1 MSRDAVAPM
10 NSGPNVKPSGLCV
23 LVADDDAST
32 RGYLRGLLQTFD
44 CAVVEAADGEA
55 AVRLFE
61 QQRPDCVLMDAH
73 MPVMDGLAACAAIK
87 GLCGEHFTPVL
98 VLTSDHTI
106 EMNTMCAEAG
116 ADELILKPVVPEFL
130 QAKVRSFAQI
140 RKLHDL
146 LRTQRDEL
154 LSHQIAM
161 HEEHALASALM
172 RHVTQRDG
180 VGCGNVRRLELASDG
195 FHGDIVLAAWS
206 PAGRQ
211 HVLVGDF
218 TGHGLQ
224 AALGALPASDVFF
237 SMTKAGFSIP
247 DIVRELNARMRSLFP
262 ANIFLC
268 ACALDIDHING
279 MLSVWNGGLPTAFVR
294 STSGQLRTLQSRH
307 LPLGVVGPRDFDD
320 SIETIPI
327 AHGERVYVHTDGV
340 AEQSN
345 SRGEPFGEARIKAIL
360 GGKGDAELL
369 FERLEMAIAT
379 HRGDVAQH
387 DDTTFIEVLVN
398 SSAAPCLVAEPNGA
412 AVGALRPA
420 TDWSLELQLDGKALR
435 ELDPKPLL
443 MRSLQELQ
451 GLDPHRDV
459 LLMVLGEL
467 YSNALEHGV
476 LGCES
481 ALKSDPDGFAKYY
494 AQREKRL
501 ADLTDGRIT
510 VRLAHRALPEGGELS
525 ITVRD
530 TGAGFDFERLA
541 PAVESCPSGRGV
553 ALVRSFCNEVRF
565 ADGGRSCT
573 ATYRWKASPA
583 IEAAAA

>member
-1 MSRDAVAPM
+1 MSYASNAQQA
-10 NSGPNVKPSGLCV
+10 GLCV
-23 LVADDDAST
+23 LLADDDAPT
-32 RGYLRGLLQTFD
+32 RSYLRQLLQTFG
-44 CAVVEAADGEA
+44 CAVLEAADGEA
-55 AVRLFE
+55 AVRIFDE
-61 QQRPDCVLMDAH
+61 RRPDCVLLDAH

-87 GLCGEHFTPVL
+87 GLCGDHFTPVL
-98 VLTSDHTI
+98 VLTADRTT
-106 EMNTMCAEAG
+106 EMNTLCAQAG
-116 ADELILKPVVPEFL
+116 ADELILKPVTPEFL

-140 RKLHDL
+140 RKLHDV
-146 LRTQRDEL
+146 LRTQRDQL
-154 LSHQIAM
+154 LVHQMAVQ
-161 HEEHALASALM
+161 EEQAVATALM

-195 FHGDIVLAAWS
+195 YHGDIVLAAWS

-237 SMTKAGFSIP
+237 SMTRAGFSIP
-247 DIVRELNARMRSLFP
+247 DVVRELNARMRALFP

-268 ACALDIDHING
+268 ACAFDIDHVNG

-294 STSGQLRTLQSRH
+294 STSGQLRMLHSRH
-307 LPLGVVGPRDFDD
+307 LPLGVVGARDFDD
-320 SIETIPI
+320 SIETLPI
-327 AHGERVYVHTDGV
+327 THGERIYVHTDGV

-345 SRGEPFGEARIKAIL
+345 SSGEPFGEERIKAIL

-369 FERLEMAIAT
+369 FERLEMAIAA

-398 SSAAPCLVAEPNGA
+398 SSAAPRLVAAGSGA
-412 AVGALRPA
+412 AVGALRTA

-443 MRSLQELQ
+443 MRCLQELQ

-459 LLMVLGEL
+459 LMMVLGEL
-467 YSNALEHGV
+467 YSNALDHGV

-501 ADLTDGRIT
+501 ADITAGRIT
-510 VRLAHRALPEGGELS
+510 VRLAHRALPEGGELN

-530 TGAGFDFERLA
+530 SGAGFDFERLA

-573 ATYRWKASPA
+573 ATYRWNRSPA
-583 IEAAAA
+583 MEAAAA

>member
-1 MSRDAVAPM
+1 MGYASSAQRA
-10 NSGPNVKPSGLCV
+10 GLCV
-23 LVADDDAST
+23 LLADDDAPT
-32 RGYLRGLLQTFD
+32 RSYLRQLLQTFG
-44 CAVVEAADGEA
+44 CAVLEAADGEN
-55 AVRLFE
+55 AVRIFDE
-61 QQRPDCVLMDAH
+61 RRPDCVLLDAH
-73 MPVMDGLAACAAIK
+73 LPVVDGFAACAAIK

-98 VLTSDHTI
+98 ILTADHTPQ
-106 EMNTMCAEAG
+106 MNTLCAQSG
-116 ADELILKPVVPEFL
+116 GDELILKPVMPEFL
-130 QAKVRSFAQI
+130 QAMVRAFAQI
-140 RKLHDL
+140 RRLHDL
-146 LRTQRDEL
+146 LRTQREEL
-154 LSHQIAM
+154 VTHQLAAQ
-161 HEEHALASALM
+161 EEQALARALM

-180 VGCGNVRRLELASDG
+180 VGCGNVRRLELAADG
-195 FHGDIVLAAWS
+195 YHGDIVLAAWR

-224 AALGALPASDVFF
+224 AALGALPVSDVFF

-247 DIVRELNARMRSLFP
+247 DIVRELNARMGSLFP

-268 ACALDIDHING
+268 ACALDIDHVNG
-279 MLSVWNGGLPTAFVR
+279 MLSVWSGGIPSALVR
-294 STSGQLRTLQSRH
+294 SPNGQLRILQSRH
-307 LPLGVVGPRDFDD
+307 LPLGVLSARDFDD
-320 SIETIPI
+320 SIETIGI
-327 AHGERVYVHTDGV
+327 CHGERIYVHTDGV

-345 SRGEPFGEARIKAIL
+345 SRGEPFGDERIKAIL
-360 GGKGDAELL
+360 GGKGDAEPL
-369 FERLEMAIAT
+369 FERLEMAIAA
-379 HRGDVAQH
+379 HRGDVPQH

-398 SSAAPCLVAEPNGA
+398 SSAAPCLVAAPNGA
-412 AVGALRPA
+412 AVGALRLA
-420 TDWSLELQLDGKALR
+420 TDWSLELQLDGAALR

-443 MRSLQELQ
+443 MRCLQELQ

-467 YSNALEHGV
+467 YSNAIEHGV

-494 AQREKRL
+494 AQCEKRL
-501 ADLTDGRIT
+501 ADITDGRIT
-510 VRLAHRALPEGGELS
+510 VRLAHRALPDGGELV

-530 TGAGFDFERLA
+530 SGAGFDFERLA

-573 ATYRWKASPA
+573 ATYRWNRSPA

>member
-1 MSRDAVAPM
+1 MSYASSAQQA
-10 NSGPNVKPSGLCV
+10 GLSV
-23 LVADDDAST
+23 LLAEDDTST
-32 RGYLRGLLQTFD
+32 RSYLRELLQTFG
-44 CAVVEAADGEA
+44 CEVFEATDGQS

-61 QQRPDCVLMDAH
+61 QRRPDCVLLDAH
-73 MPVMDGLAACAAIK
+73 MPVMDGFAACAAIK
-87 GLCGEHFTPVL
+87 QLCGEHFTPVL
-98 VLTSDHTI
+98 ILTADRTPQ
-106 EMNTMCAEAG
+106 MNTLCAQTG
-116 ADELILKPVVPEFL
+116 ADELILKPVTPEFL
-130 QAKVRSFAQI
+130 QAKVRAFAQI
-140 RKLHDL
+140 RKLHDQ

-154 LSHQIAM
+154 VSHQMAAQ
-161 HEEHALASALM
+161 EEQALARALM

-180 VGCGNVRRLELASDG
+180 VGCGNVRRLEMAADG
-195 FHGDIVLAAWS
+195 YHGDIVLAAWS

-247 DIVRELNARMRSLFP
+247 DIVRELNARMRALFP

-268 ACALDIDHING
+268 ACALDIDHVNG
-279 MLSVWNGGLPTAFVR
+279 MLSVWNGGLPSAFVR
-294 STSGQLRTLQSRH
+294 STSGQLRALHSRH
-307 LPLGVVGPRDFDD
+307 LPLGVVGSRDFDD
-320 SIETIPI
+320 SIETLGI
-327 AHGERVYVHTDGV
+327 AQGERVYVHTDGV
-340 AEQSN
+340 AEQAN
-345 SRGEPFGEARIKAIL
+345 SRGEPFGEERLKAIL
-360 GGKGDAELL
+360 GGKGDAELV
-369 FERLEMAIAT
+369 FERLEMAIAA
-379 HRGDVAQH
+379 HRGGVAQH

-398 SSAAPCLVAEPNGA
+398 PSTAPRFVSMASGA

-420 TDWSLELQLDGKALR
+420 TDWSLELQLEARALR
-435 ELDPKPLL
+435 EIDPKPLL

-476 LGCES
+476 LGCDS

-494 AQREKRL
+494 SQREKRL
-501 ADLTDGRIT
+501 ADLSEGRIS
-510 VRLAHRALPEGGELS
+510 VRLAHRVLPDGGELA

-530 TGAGFDFERLA
+530 SGAGFDVERLA
-541 PAVESCPSGRGV
+541 PAADSCPSGRGV
-553 ALVRSFCNEVRF
+553 ALVRSFCNTVHF

-573 ATYRWKASPA
+573 ATYRWKRSPA